1 MIKSLLSNWQNIK
14 PIFRFYDIVT
24 VMQVSLRKV
33 GSVTRE
39 YPGSKTK
46 RLKAVKP
53 RLSIIGCR
61 GIPAKYGGFETFA
74 ERLALYLI
82 STGWD
87 VTVYCQDSDNSS
99 NWQKYWQGI
108 RLMNIPVSGKNAVS
122 SMIFDWKCILHAAK
136 EQNLILTLGYNTA
149 IFCFWLRLKGLTN
162 VINMDGLEWQRQKWK
177 LPEKAWLYI
186 NEWCGCWLGNH
197 LIADHPEIKSH
208 LMTRV
213 AAQKITVIPYGAE
226 EVITP
231 DVRLLQQYGFTKNE
245 YALVIARPEPEN
257 NILEIV
263 RTFSSQRRGIKLVV
277 LGRYLSDVFDY
288 HKQVLE
294 AASDEVIFP
303 GAIYEPAITKALRFY
318 TRLYIH
324 GHTVGGTNPSLVEG
338 LAAASPVL
346 AHNNRFNYWVAGTG
360 AHYFNN
366 QEDCARKLDELLND
380 AAELQRM
387 RQASIKRY
395 EEEFSSQRDVKLYAD
410 LLMQYTSVAS
420 ANK

>member
-1 MIKSLLSNWQNIK
+1 MIKSLLTNWHSK
-14 PIFRFYDIVT
+14 PRFRFSDIVT

-33 GSVTRE
+33 GSVARE
-39 YPGSKTK
+39 YQGSKTE

-74 ERLALYLI
+74 ERLALYLT

-87 VTVYCQDSDNSS
+87 VTVYCQDGDSSS

-108 RLMNIPVSGKNAVS
+108 RLVNIPVSGKNAVS

-177 LPEKAWLYI
+177 FPEKAWLYI

-231 DVRLLQQYGFTKNE
+231 DIRLLKQYSLIKNE
-245 YALVIARPEPEN
+245 YAILIARPEPEN

-263 RTFSSQRRGIKLVV
+263 RTFSSRRQGIKLVV
-277 LGRYLSDVFDY
+277 LGRYFSDVDY

-346 AHNNRFNYWVAGTG
+346 AHNNRFNHWVAGTG
-360 AHYFNN
+360 AHYFND
-366 QEDCARKLDELLND
+366 QEDCGRKLDKLLND
-380 AAELQRM
+380 ATELQRM
-387 RQASIKRY
+387 RQASIQRY
-395 EEEFSSQRDVKLYAD
+395 QEEFSSQRDVKLYAE
-410 LLMQYTSVAS
+410 LLMQYANVA